1 MHWNELLL
9 ALLLL
14 AAPLSAQTNHA
25 HMLAGVNAQTGVAYT
40 FIAKDVT
47 LLVTFN
53 NAGAVTATMPD
64 ATTAGFGA
72 GSIFTV
78 KNLGT
83 GNVTISAPTS
93 TFDGQASLLLITGQG
108 VDIYSDGQNFF
119 TGANGSSSSGG
130 GSACGPNSLCKG
142 TGVGLPVVNSTIS
155 DDSVNPP
162 RSLHGLDTVTSGIS
176 YEPQN
181 NTSTGTALNLL
192 ACNDGTGKA
201 ITCSASVTHGII
213 GITQGGAGTSGN
225 AIICKLITCS
235 VIFDN
240 TAVVNDYAISSSTA
254 GELHDTGSTSPTP
267 GNINFLVISANAGT
281 GTAGNV
287 VPPGDLTGGSGTGFV
302 NPMTTL
308 GDTIYG
314 GAAGAPTRLPGATTL
329 NGVFQQ
335 YGSVAA
341 GGVAT
346 APVLAPSGV
355 VPRFVAGTTDT
366 IPLTD
371 RGGFID
377 YNGPTGPITVTL
389 PQAGTAGFANN
400 FYFCVK
406 NEVGDSS
413 NVTISPTTSTIDGA
427 GNLKVFSGDSACI
440 LSDNAN
446 YYSKYS
452 VGNSGSPV
460 VPGGSPG
467 DLQWNNAGAFDGTA
481 FIYSTGAGFGTLG
494 TDPLG
499 TGQDSLALFMKNAAG
514 TNTILFGENGGNLAF
529 EFADTSSGFET
540 TNNGTN
546 GWSYQNT
553 AAGTGQ
559 TLETDGW
566 GVHLMQQ
573 SADNAAYTA
582 LFHRFT
588 DTSPT
593 NHPAWVIENHANSAV
608 VAQADYLGGVT
619 ATDFIA
625 GGTTF
630 TISGCSTSSLVGGA
644 TAGQFVSGTTG
655 TCAVTITLGGAI
667 APTQW
672 ACFENDITTPADKQ
686 NQQTGSTT
694 TAAFTGTTVSG
705 DVMRFACTAF

>member
-14 AAPLSAQTNHA
+14 AAPLPAQTNHA

-346 APVLAPSGV
+346 APILAPSGV
-355 VPRFVAGTTDT
+355 VPRFVSTSSDT
-366 IPLTD
+366 VLFTD
-371 RGGFID
+371 RGKFLD
-377 YNGPTGPITVTL
+377 YITPSGSDVPVTL
-389 PQAGTAGFANN
+389 PQAGSTGFADN
-400 FYFCVK
+400 FYFCTE
-406 NEVGDSS
+406 NDPNGDGGDI
-413 NVTISPTTSTIDGA
+413 VFTPTVSTVN
-427 GNLKVFSGDSACI
+427 GNASYTLAIGSSACFI
-440 LSDNAN
+440 SDNAN
-446 YYSKYS
+446 YTTKDQSS
-452 VGNSGSPV
+452 TAL
-460 VPGGSPG
+460 PGGDPG
-467 DLQWNNAGAFDGTA
+467 QIQYNSSGAA
-481 FIYSTGAGFGTLG
+481 FGGAAFVYSIGAGFGTLG
-494 TDPLG
+494 TDPTG
-499 TGQDSLALFMKNAAG
+499 SGQDSLALFMKNVAG
-514 TNTILFGENGGNLAF
+514 TNTLFFGENGGNLAV
-529 EFADTSSGFET
+529 EFADTGTGYET
-540 TNNGTN
+540 VNNGAN
-546 GWSYQNT
+546 GWQYQNT

-566 GVHLMQQ
+566 GAHVMQQ

-593 NHPAWVIENHANSAV
+593 NHPAWVIENHANTAI

>member
-1 MHWNELLL
+1 MRRLLL

-14 AAPLSAQTNHA
+14 AAPLPAQTNHA

-40 FIAKDVT
+40 FVAKDVT

-108 VDIYSDGQNFF
+108 VDIYSDGQNFN
-119 TGANGSSSSGG
+119 TGAGGSASSSGG

-254 GELHDTGSTSPTP
+254 GELHDIGSTSPTP

-314 GAAGAPTRLPGATTL
+314 GVAGAPTRLPGATTL

-341 GGVAT
+341 GGIAT
-346 APVLAPSGV
+346 APILAPSGV

-366 IPLTD
+366 ILFTD
-371 RGGFID
+371 RSGFIE
-377 YNGPTGPITVTL
+377 YNNAAEIDVTL
-389 PQAGTAGFANN
+389 PQAGTTGFANN
-400 FYFCVK
+400 FYFCAE
-406 NEVGDSS
+406 NRG
-413 NVTISPTTSTIDGA
+413 SPEIVFTGTVSTIE
-427 GNLKVFSGDSACI
+427 GNPTYGLDPGSSVCFV
-440 LSDNAN
+440 SDNAN
-446 YYSKYS
+446 YFAKDQA
-452 VGNSGSPV
+452 GAATP
-460 VPGGSPG
+460 PGGISG
-467 DLQWNNAGAFDGTA
+467 QVQWNNGGLFDGTA
-481 FIYSTGAGFGTLG
+481 FVYSTGAGFPTLG
-494 TDPLG
+494 SDPVGSGADNIGFFANNVAATSQIIVGELSGVAGVTATNSTLSRSTSFTG
-499 TGQDSLALFMKNAAG
+499 TGMTI
-514 TNTILFGENGGNLAF
+514 TNTATAAEDIYGFGGISQNQV
-529 EFADTSSGFET
+529 S
-540 TNNGTN
+540 NGTQVN
-546 GWSYQNT
+546 LVLR
-553 AAGTGQ
+553 A
-559 TLETDGW
+559 
-566 GVHLMQQ
+566 
-573 SADNAAYTA
+573 
-582 LFHRFT
+582 T
-588 DTSPT
+588 DTSPSG
-593 NHPAWVIENHANSAV
+593 NYWFIRNHANSTTIASQD
-608 VAQADYLGGVT
+608 VAGNLVET
-619 ATDFIA
+619 TSVSTPMLVSN
-625 GGTTF
+625 GTTF
-630 TISGCSTSSLVGGA
+630 TVSGCSTSSLVGGA

-655 TCAVTITLGGAI
+655 TCAVTITLGGAT